1 MTRRHTILALGAAL
15 LAAGGISWVLAGGN
29 LVFRISSGAIV
40 ETKWD
45 ERQMPVKF
53 FLSTDG
59 FPSSGITNEQLVTEM
74 DAALATFQNLPAS
87 TINFAPVALGA
98 GNSTG
103 GDSAYASGLDG
114 RNVVTFTDPTFVF
127 SPSVLA
133 VCSHVRTND
142 PLVIT
147 DDNADIDGDGVRDMP
162 NGTYPPG
169 TMLDADVIFDG
180 TRPWSLT
187 GGGGTFDIRQV
198 AMHEFGHCIGM
209 SHSSIP
215 GATMWPVYNLD
226 LAAGRQLKTDDI
238 AIASRIYPQAPQY
251 AQSYGTIRG
260 RVISGISSQSIR
272 GAHVFAAHV
281 TTRAKIV
288 GAYTLDNGEY
298 ELAVPTGSYLVG
310 IEPLDGEPPELEPE
324 RINSIIANTSD
335 VRFPEE
341 YYDSAES
348 SLDDP
353 QAAAQV
359 TVAAGAVVNAINLT
373 TNMGNSV
380 RSSLEVR
387 RGINYIS
394 YPVAVGAGLRAY
406 QVLQQLAAQGG
417 INSIE
422 RYNPD
427 IGEFQRALMLDGVPR
442 GHDFPLKRGEGY
454 ILHSTAPALLS
465 FQGSADCPAFNL
477 SAGLNLIG
485 APCAPA
491 GYSAYDLLLD
501 IGEPTTVI
509 GVQRFSPQTGTFE
522 VASFTGNQPTG
533 VDFPVEEGGAYIVE
547 LYTPRTGFRI
557 NRSGQAF
564 VPQLNSVSP
573 GEGVRGAIITLNGV
587 GFDPVPNRNVVLFNA
602 VFAEVIE
609 GTTQQLVVRVPTQA
623 TSGTVKAVV
632 NSVES
637 NTLPFFVVD
646 SQAQVPEGAIF
657 DVVSGQQLNATLDS
671 VEDVDLYRFLAVAG
685 NRVSIT
691 AQPVS
696 GSQPVLE
703 VTLSG
708 PAGGILAGAESRSTG
723 RAMIRDFPLEA
734 AGYHTVAVR
743 AAADGGTGPY
753 RIRIDLTG
761 TPSAPEVQIIG
772 GNYQTGVSG
781 TELPHQVEIVA
792 VGGSGLPAS
801 QVPISIN
808 VEAVENP
815 TGLIAAQARE
825 MRFTEAATTQ
835 LVTTRAGNLAVR
847 VQLPSGGTGDFR
859 VVVSAPGMTPAIL
872 YVAAIDRPI
881 ARVEITPSEQETCG
895 GQGCI
900 VGQRIATPYSMRYF
914 DSDDAPVAGVIS
926 QWAVASG
933 NGSLEPGVGAIPCS
947 GIAAATTRCTKSGAD
962 GRVTMFHRLGTRLAF
977 EQESSNPT
985 DSGFDPNAPLIR
997 IPQQVVATLPGAA
1010 APVVFSALS
1019 RSADPAR
1026 IYTLNSPTQRISLGV
1041 IRLGLIKLLVL
1052 DEYGNPVGNEP
1063 VTLGGLSAGIV
1074 RGPGFID
1081 GAVFDSPQ
1089 TDLKGLWSV
1098 GIGAIVGQ
1106 ARPTMNEFGFKGVP
1120 GTAAPYTIS
1129 VSVPRTG
1136 TTSSVTLDVDM
1147 GPEFPSTGATGV
1159 HALIGEIAPPVTYL
1173 GRRYQRL
1180 DSDDEDGGDWTNDP
1194 GFLLLRTMPMR
1205 NVPMAL
1211 TYRRQDQRYLNE
1223 SGHTPTM
1230 IGGALATTRSTN
1242 NAGNLTIND
1251 VRMGSVFGRGTL
1263 VATIPTRRV
1272 VFLRTIE
1279 GNPFV
1284 DDEISEA
1291 LGFRDFEFPSARV
1304 IPINANPVLLTLDLQ
1319 DPGPT
1324 APSPDP
1330 YPTIAAASGVN
1341 PADVIV
1347 NLNDADVF
1355 AQYRT
1360 GTQSVINVFPNYG
1373 RVRLDNVNYA
1383 PGTCPAGGAC
1393 LPVLRP
1399 QQFTF
1404 TYHPSLEQL
1413 RSGFNDVSVSLR
1425 DGAKNAPEAIEC
1437 RFTKGNPCN

>member
-1 MTRRHTILALGAAL
+1 MTRRHTFLALGAAL
-15 LAAGGISWVLAGGN
+15 LAAGGISWVIAGGN
-29 LVFRISSGAIV
+29 LVFRIATGAIV

-45 ERQMPVKF
+45 ERQMPVRF
-53 FLSTDG
+53 FLSQDG
-59 FPSSGITNEQLVTEM
+59 FPNSGITNAQLLAEM
-74 DAALATFQNLPAS
+74 DAALATFQSLPAS
-87 TINFAPVALGA
+87 TIHFAPTALGA

-114 RNVVTFTDPTFVF
+114 RNVITFTDPTFAL
-127 SPSVLA
+127 PPNVLA
-133 VCSHVRTND
+133 VCAHVRTDD

-147 DDNADIDGDGVRDMP
+147 DDNADLDGDGVRDMP

-180 TRPWSLT
+180 ARPWTLT

-215 GATMWPVYNLD
+215 GAVMWPVYNLD
-226 LAAGRQLKTDDI
+226 LVAGRQLKTDDM
-238 AIASRIYPQAPQY
+238 AIASRIYPQAPAY

-260 RVISGISSQSIR
+260 RVVSGVSSQSMR
-272 GAHVFAAHV
+272 GVHVFAAHT

-298 ELAVPTGSYLVG
+298 ELVVPTGSYLVG

-324 RINSIIANTSD
+324 RINSIIANTFD

-359 TVAAGAVVNAINLT
+359 TVAAGAVVNAVNLT
-373 TNMGNSV
+373 TNLGNSV

-387 RGINYIS
+387 RGINYVS

-406 QVLQQLAAQGG
+406 QVLQQLAEQGG
-417 INSIE
+417 ITSIE
-422 RYNPD
+422 RYNPE
-427 IGEFQRALMLDGVPR
+427 IGEFQRAQMLDGVPR
-442 GHDFPLKRGEGY
+442 GHDFTLKRGEGY
-454 ILHSTAPALLS
+454 IVHSTAPALLS
-465 FQGSADCPAFNL
+465 FQGSANCPAFNL
-477 SAGLNLIG
+477 TAGLNLIG

-501 IGEPTTVI
+501 LGEPTTVI
-509 GVQRFSPQTGTFE
+509 GVQRFNPQTGTFD
-522 VASFTGNQPTG
+522 VAGFTGNEPTG
-533 VDFPVEEGGAYIVE
+533 TDFPIEDGGAYIVE
-547 LYTPRTGFRI
+547 LYTPRTGFLI

-573 GEGVRGAIITLNGV
+573 GEGVRGAIVTLNGV
-587 GFDPVPNRNVVLFNA
+587 GFDPVPTRNVVMFNA
-602 VFAEVIE
+602 VLGDVIE
-609 GTTQQLVVRVPTQA
+609 GTTQQLIVRVPNQA

-632 NSVES
+632 NNVES
-637 NTLPFFVVD
+637 NSLPFFVVD
-646 SQAQVPEGAIF
+646 SVAQVPEGPTF
-657 DVVSGQQLNATLDS
+657 DVVSGQQLNAAIDS
-671 VEDVDLYRFLAVAG
+671 VEDVDHYRFLAIAG

-696 GSQPVLE
+696 GGQPVLE
-703 VTLSG
+703 ITLSG
-708 PAGGILAGAESRSTG
+708 PAGGLLAGAESSSTG
-723 RAMIRDFPLEA
+723 RAMIRDFPIEV

-743 AAADGGTGPY
+743 ASADGGIGAY
-753 RIRIDLTG
+753 RIRIDVTG
-761 TPSAPEVQIIG
+761 TPAPPEVQIIG

-808 VEAVENP
+808 VEAVTNP

-825 MRFTEAATTQ
+825 MRFTESASTQ

-847 VQLPSGGTGDFR
+847 VQLPSGGTGDFQ
-859 VVVSAPGMTPAIL
+859 VVVSAPGMKPAIL
-872 YVAAIDRPI
+872 YVAAIDRPV
-881 ARVEITPSEQETCG
+881 ARIEITPDVQETCG

-900 VGQRIATPYSMRYF
+900 VGQRLSSPYSLRYF
-914 DSDDAPVAGVIS
+914 DSNDAPVAGVIS

-933 NGSLEPGVGAIPCS
+933 NGSLETGVGAIPCS
-947 GIAAATTRCTKSGAD
+947 GIAEATTRCTKSGAD
-962 GRVTMFHRLGTRLAF
+962 GRVTMFHRLGTKLAF
-977 EQESSNPT
+977 EQQSTSPT
-985 DSGFDPNAPLIR
+985 DSGFDPNAPLLR
-997 IPQQVVATLPGAA
+997 IPQQVVATLPGNA

-1019 RSADPAR
+1019 RAADPAT
-1026 IYTLNSPTQRISLGV
+1026 IYALNSPNQRLSLDV
-1041 IRLGLIKLLVL
+1041 IRLGMIKLLVL
-1052 DEYGNPVGNEP
+1052 DQYGNPVGNEP
-1063 VTLGGLSAGIV
+1063 VTLGSLPAGII

-1081 GAVFDSPQ
+1081 GAVFNGTQ

-1098 GIGAIVGQ
+1098 GIGAIAGQ
-1106 ARPTMNEFGFKGVP
+1106 ARPTMDEFGSKGVP
-1120 GTAAPYTIS
+1120 GTVPPYTITF
-1129 VSVPRTG
+1129 SVPRTG
-1136 TTSSVTLDVDM
+1136 TSSSITLEVDM
-1147 GPEFPSTGATGV
+1147 GPEFPSTGASGV
-1159 HALIGEIAPPVTYL
+1159 HALIGELAPPVSYI
-1173 GRRYQRL
+1173 GRRWQRL
-1180 DSDDEDGGDWTNDP
+1180 DTVDEDGGDWRNDS
-1194 GFLLLRTMPMR
+1194 FLNLRAMPMR

-1223 SGHTPTM
+1223 TGHQPTT
-1230 IGGALATTRSTN
+1230 IGGQLATTRPTASN
-1242 NAGNLTIND
+1242 GFLTLND
-1251 VRMGSVFGRGTL
+1251 VRLGSVFGRGSL
-1263 VATIPTRRV
+1263 VATIPTTRV
-1272 VFLRTIE
+1272 VFRRTIE
-1279 GNPFV
+1279 GAAFT
-1284 DDEISEA
+1284 DDEAAEA
-1291 LGFRDFEFPSARV
+1291 LGFRDFEFAASRV
-1304 IPINANPVLLTLDLQ
+1304 IPINADPVLLTLNLNDQ
-1319 DPGPT
+1319 GPA

-1341 PADVIV
+1341 PADVLV

-1355 AQYRT
+1355 APYRV
-1360 GTQSVINVFPNYG
+1360 GTQSLINVFPNYG
-1373 RVRLDNVNYA
+1373 RIRLDNVNYA
-1383 PGTCPAGGAC
+1383 PGSCPAGGAC

-1413 RSGFNDVSVSLR
+1413 RSGSNEVSVSLR
-1425 DGAKNAPEAIEC
+1425 DGARNAPEAIEC
-1437 RFTKGNPCN
+1437 SFTKGTPCN